1 MQGKQLRKLEAEL
14 WNAADQLR
22 ANSKLTASEYSMPV
36 LGLIFL
42 RHAYNRFQ
50 KVRAEVEKDLPV
62 HPQRGRRPVTK
73 KDFEERNAM
82 FLPEKAQFDYLVSL
96 PESAD
101 IGEAIDNAMK
111 LIEEEYDSLKGVLP
125 KNFSV
130 FSKELLRELLRIF
143 NKEVLQHAEGDLF
156 GKIYEY
162 FLNKFAMTGAQ
173 EGGEFFTPMSLVQ
186 TIVNVIE
193 PDHGIVFDPA
203 CGSAGMFVQTGYF
216 IENEGMKP
224 AEKVTFY
231 GQEKTELNTKLAKM
245 NMAVHGLEGNIQQ
258 GNTFYEDKHNLIGR
272 CDFVMAN
279 PPFNVDGV
287 DKAKDVVK
295 KDPRL
300 MLDGKVCLPK
310 NDNANYLWILYFY
323 NYLKPTGRAGFVM
336 ASSASDAGHS
346 EKEIRAKLVRTGAVD
361 VMMAIGNNFFYTR
374 SLPCTLWFF
383 DRGKE
388 LLIPSPSPQGE
399 GSEPIITVE
408 HQLPKQLLANARE
421 LRKNQTDAEEL
432 LWQLLRNRKLNNL
445 KFRRQ
450 HPLKAGFILDFY
462 CVEAKLGIE
471 VDGGYHNQKKQLE
484 YDAERTKIINEY
496 GVKIIR
502 FTNEQVLQN
511 TELVLQEII
520 NAASPP
526 SPNGEG
532 LGVRN
537 KNTVLMLD
545 ARKIY
550 RKVTSKVNDFSPEQ
564 LQNLICIVNL
574 YRGNTQKF
582 ETTVNSYLQRAADLA
597 RETAKVTTD
606 LQKQLREILKTLSK
620 FSLKQD
626 SQVLGIDRIIPE
638 WNELQD
644 EAKSIYELQTQLIET
659 VNKNKGNP
667 FLEEITAQTKALR
680 KPQDKLIKQ
689 LLDAINIASK
699 EYQLNKNKEWKE
711 LGLKEQLDQL
721 KNLQQQLSGNPDEE
735 EPGLLHETEY
745 FYKQAHWLTSR
756 FPDGVYTDV
765 EGLCKVVTIKEIEAK
780 DWSLSPGRY
789 VGVDTSTDDDFDFE
803 ERLKE
808 IHIELEGLNEEAI
821 ALAEIIRNNFKQL
834 N

>member
-14 WNAADQLR
+14 WRAADQLR

-50 KVRAEVEKDLPV
+50 KVKVEVEKTLPS
-62 HPQRGRRPVTK
+62 HPQRGKRPLTK
-73 KDFEERNAM
+73 KDFEEQNSM
-82 FLPEKAQFDYLVSL
+82 FLPKKAQFDYLVSL

-111 LIEEEYDSLKGVLP
+111 LIEDEYDNLKGVLP
-125 KNFSV
+125 KNFSI
-130 FSKELLRELLRIF
+130 FSKDLLRELLRIF
-143 NKEVLQHAEGDLF
+143 NKEVLQKAEGDLF

-216 IENEGMKP
+216 IESEGLKP

-231 GQEKTELNTKLAKM
+231 GQEKAELNTKLAKM
-245 NMAVHGLEGNIQQ
+245 NLAVHGLEGNIQE
-258 GNTFYEDKHNLIGR
+258 GNTFYEDKHDLVGGA
-272 CDFVMAN
+272 DFVMAN

-287 DKAKDVVK
+287 DKAKDAVK

-300 MLDGKVCLPK
+300 ILDGKVNLPK
-310 NDNANYLWILYFY
+310 NDNANYLWIQYFY

-346 EKEIRAKLVRTGAVD
+346 EKDIREKLVKTGAVD

-383 DRGKE
+383 DRAKE
-388 LLIPSPSPQGE
+388 
-399 GSEPIITVE
+399 
-408 HQLPKQLLANARE
+408 
-421 LRKNQTDAEEL
+421 TDKE
-432 LWQLLRNRKLNNL
+432 KSD
-445 KFRRQ
+445 K
-450 HPLKAGFILDFY
+450 
-462 CVEAKLGIE
+462 
-471 VDGGYHNQKKQLE
+471 
-484 YDAERTKIINEY
+484 
-496 GVKIIR
+496 
-502 FTNEQVLQN
+502 
-511 TELVLQEII
+511 
-520 NAASPP
+520 
-526 SPNGEG
+526 
-532 LGVRN
+532 
-537 KNTVLMLD
+537 VLMLD

-574 YRGNTQKF
+574 YRGNTKKF
-582 ETTVNSYLQRAADLA
+582 ESTVKTYLQSSADLA
-597 RETAKVTTD
+597 KETAEATTE
-606 LQKQLREILKTLSK
+606 LQKQLQKVISVLATFFKKYEQENESYNPEILQILIQT
-620 FSLKQD
+620 
-626 SQVLGIDRIIPE
+626 E
-638 WNELQD
+638 ET
-644 EAKSIYELQTQLIET
+644 ASIYEQQNKLIAEAKKAKA
-659 VNKNKGNP
+659 NIDI
-667 FLEEITAQTKALR
+667 LESIAHLCKTLR

-689 LLDAINIASK
+689 LLDAISTAAK
-699 EYQLNKNKEWKE
+699 EYQLSKNKDWKA
-711 LGLKEQLDQL
+711 LGVQTEHVPSLKA
-721 KNLQQQLSGNPDEE
+721 LQQQLSGNPDEE

-756 FPDGVYTDV
+756 FPEGVYTDV
-765 EGLCKVVTIKEIEAK
+765 EGLCKVVTQKEIEAK

-789 VGVDTSTDDDFDFE
+789 VGVDTNTDEDFDYE
-803 ERLKE
+803 ERLNE
-808 IHIELEGLNEEAI
+808 IHIELDGLNEEAI
-821 ALAEIIRNNFKQL
+821 ALAKTISENFKEL
-834 N
+834 AI